1 MTAIRGRW
9 PRDWGLTFRM
19 VLTSFLLFVIYIVF
33 LSILWYFGLGFGLI
47 AGFAGVFLFVQYF
60 FSDRLVLMATGARV
74 VEETEYPELHEIVR
88 NLARRAGLPKPR
100 IAIAETPIPNAFAT
114 GRSRKRAVV
123 AVTEGL
129 LQTLNR
135 EELEA
140 VIGHELSHI
149 KNRDMMVLT
158 VSSFLATV
166 AWFIMR
172 YAFYASLW
180 SRRRDN
186 SAIII
191 GVASAIIWFVSFLL
205 IRALSRYREFS
216 ADRGS
221 AIITGN
227 PSALINALKKISG
240 NMSRVPA
247 RHLKEVEGANAFFI
261 IPAISGETILSLFST
276 HPPIEKRIE
285 RLQALMQVV
294 RR

>member
-1 MTAIRGRW
+1 MTSRW
-9 PRDWGLTFRM
+9 QRDWGLTLRM
-19 VLTSFLLFVIYIVF
+19 IVTSFLLFVIYIVF
-33 LSILWYFGLGFGLI
+33 LSILWYYGFGIILI
-47 AGFAGVFLFVQYF
+47 AGFAGLFLFLQYF
-60 FSDRLVLMATGARV
+60 FSDRLVLMVTRAKLVDER
-74 VEETEYPELHEIVR
+74 EYPELHEIVGR
-88 NLARRAGLPKPR
+88 LARKAGLPKPR
-100 IAIAETPIPNAFAT
+100 IAIASTPVPNAFAT
-114 GRSRKRAVV
+114 GRSKRRAVV

-129 LQTLNR
+129 LRSLNKD
-135 EELEA
+135 ELEA

-191 GVASAIIWFVSFLL
+191 GIISAVVWFVSFLL
-205 IRALSRYREFS
+205 IRALSRYREFA

-227 PSALINALKKISG
+227 PGALIRALQKISG
-240 NMSRVPA
+240 NISRVPKE
-247 RHLKEVEGANAFFI
+247 HLREVEGANAFFI
-261 IPAISGETILSLFST
+261 VPAISGETILSLFST
-276 HPPIEKRIE
+276 HPPITKRIE
-285 RLQALMQVV
+285 RLKALERTI

>member
-1 MTAIRGRW
+1 MRGRW
-9 PRDWGLTFRM
+9 PKDWGLTFRM
-19 VLTSFLLFVIYIVF
+19 ILTSFLLFVIYVVF

-47 AGFAGVFLFVQYF
+47 AGFAGIFLFVQYF

-74 VEETEYPELHEIVR
+74 VGESEYPELHEIVED
-88 NLARRAGLPKPR
+88 LARKAGLPKPR
-100 IAIAETPIPNAFAT
+100 IAIAETPVPNAFAT

-129 LQTLNR
+129 LRTLNR
-135 EELEA
+135 EELTA

-149 KNRDMMVLT
+149 KNRDMMILT

-191 GVASAIIWFVSFLL
+191 GIVSAIIWFISFLL

-227 PSALINALKKISG
+227 PSALISALQKISG
-240 NMSRVPA
+240 NISRIPG
-247 RHLKEVEGANAFFI
+247 RYLKEVEGANAFFI

-276 HPPIEKRIE
+276 HPPVEKRIE
-285 RLQALMQVV
+285 RLQEMMRFVG
-294 RR
+294 R

>member
-1 MTAIRGRW
+1 MDER
-9 PRDWGLTFRM
+9 
-19 VLTSFLLFVIYIVF
+19 
-33 LSILWYFGLGFGLI
+33 
-47 AGFAGVFLFVQYF
+47 
-60 FSDRLVLMATGARV
+60 
-74 VEETEYPELHEIVR
+74 EYPELHEIVGR
-88 NLARRAGLPKPR
+88 LARKAGLPKPR
-100 IAIAETPIPNAFAT
+100 IAIASTPVPNAFAT
-114 GRSRKRAVV
+114 GRSKRRAVV

-129 LQTLNR
+129 LRSLNKD
-135 EELEA
+135 ELEA

-191 GVASAIIWFVSFLL
+191 GIISAVVWFVSFLL
-205 IRALSRYREFS
+205 IRALSRYREFA

-227 PSALINALKKISG
+227 PGALIRALQKISG
-240 NMSRVPA
+240 NISRVPKE
-247 RHLKEVEGANAFFI
+247 HLREVEGANAFFI
-261 IPAISGETILSLFST
+261 VPAISGETILSLFST
-276 HPPIEKRIE
+276 HPPITKRIE
-285 RLQALMQVV
+285 RLKALERTI